1 MKNILT
7 KQESAILT
15 CKSMRL
21 FNSFMVHF
29 AVIII
34 PLALFSCDDSK
45 EKDTTQS
52 LLDRYGEFS
61 SLYPVQYGDRWGYI
75 NAKGELKISPIFEMD
90 ADGFNNFFVNGLA
103 IVSTDGDKYGF
114 IDEKG
119 NFVIQPQY
127 DEAVSFGVDGLAWVR
142 SGSNSHFID
151 RKGMPK
157 ILLSNYKFTD
167 YFFSD
172 GLTYV
177 RDDRYNYGY
186 INTEG
191 KLVIPPVFYDGNS
204 FSNGLAWVKRT
215 RDSKFEAIDKT
226 GKTVIPAMFDYASDF
241 TEGLA
246 SVRVGNYYGYVNTSG
261 EFQVPLQYDWAGTFY
276 EGLACAESNG
286 RYGYIDKMGEWVIMP
301 QFNEANEFCGGL
313 AGASIGDEKWGFID
327 KKGNWV
333 VQPIFEYAVLFIGDL
348 GIVFIDQDDE
358 GFSYV
363 NKNGQIIW
371 HHSNRQNVKMPAPRP
386 TREMQSMLRKRIYQ
400 QFNL

>member
-1 MKNILT
+1 MKSNQYEYLDVINPINS
-7 KQESAILT
+7 K
-15 CKSMRL
+15 RL
-21 FNSFMVHF
+21 FYSFFVKY
-29 AVIII
+29 AVVLI
-34 PLALFSCDDSK
+34 ALVVLSCDDSK
-45 EKDTTQS
+45 EKDITQS

-75 NAKGELKISPIFEMD
+75 NSNGELKISPIFEMD

-127 DEAVSFGVDGLAWVR
+127 DEATSFGVYGLAWVK
-142 SGSNSHFID
+142 SGSSSHFID

-157 ILLSNYKFTD
+157 ILLSNYKYTD

-177 RDDRYNYGY
+177 CDDRYNYGY

-191 KLVIPPVFYDGNS
+191 KLAIPPVFYEGNS

-215 RDSKFEAIDKT
+215 GDSKFEAIDKA
-226 GKTVIPAMFDYASDF
+226 GKTVIPAMFDDVLDF

-246 SVRVGNYYGYVNTSG
+246 SVKVGSYYGYVNTSG
-261 EFQVPLQYDWAGTFY
+261 EFQIPLQYDWADSFY
-276 EGLACAESNG
+276 DGLACVESNG
-286 RYGYIDKMGEWVIMP
+286 MYGYIDKKGEWVIMP
-301 QFNEANEFCGGL
+301 QFDDANEFCGGL
-313 AGASIGDEKWGFID
+313 AGASIGDDKWGFID

-348 GIVFIDQDDE
+348 GIVFIDEDDE

-371 HHSNRQNVKMPAPRP
+371 HHTNRQNAKVPAERF
-386 TREMQSMLRKRIYQ
+386 TKEQQSSFRKRIYHQ
-400 QFNL
+400 LNH